1 MSISYSLELTSLAAA
16 LAEADMAKWSA
27 AGAFEAIYRLQAL
40 RRQSEVEGTKVD
52 VLVTKR

>member
-1 MSISYSLELTSLAAA
+1 
-16 LAEADMAKWSA
+16 MAKWSA